1 MKKSRQNSKDLKS
14 EQEKLYLMRAHI
26 EYHLEEQRKWKE
38 FTETSM
44 ERMNEAPSTIL

>member
-38 FTETSM
+38 FKQSLWAGKLE
-44 ERMNEAPSTIL
+44 